1 MPLPLAF
8 ELDAHCLSA
17 HRLTNAAL
25 LVAVACMRVVA
36 AGGGC
41 GSVPL
46 MTGVAAVAFGG
57 AGARAFDR
65 HGGDRRRSWRA
76 AARAQ
81 ACAQH
86 ARMRRAAIRWPCGR
100 AVRRLS
106 VRTVAVVS
114 PCCGPVVWHARGCRV
129 GALNCVRMRSRMS
142 PRTVPFSLSVGRA
155 SLVCAIY

>member
-1 MPLPLAF
+1 
-8 ELDAHCLSA
+8 
-17 HRLTNAAL
+17 
-25 LVAVACMRVVA
+25 MRVVA

-46 MTGVAAVAFGG
+46 MTGVAADAFGG
-57 AGARAFDR
+57 ADARAFDR
-65 HGGDRRRSWRA
+65 HGGDRRRSRRA
-76 AARAQ
+76 VARAQ

-106 VRTVAVVS
+106 VRTVAVAS

-129 GALNCVRMRSRMS
+129 GALNRVRMRSRMS
-142 PRTVPFSLSVGRA
+142 PRTMPFSLSVGRA
-155 SLVCAIY
+155 SLVCTIY